1 MKTLLV
7 LVTLLFPMSCAANET
22 KIAPAGVDK
31 DIRQTL
37 SNMDIKTI
45 QKTPFKGLYE
55 VQAGDQI
62 FYTNSTGQYLLNG
75 QMFDTK
81 TKQNLTA
88 IRLAEVNR
96 ISWTELPLENA
107 IVSGPEDGLKMA
119 VFTDPDC
126 PYCVRLEKNLK
137 KETGIRVYTFL
148 FPLIQLHPDAYE
160 KSKSIWC
167 AEDQHQAMLDVM
179 LDKKKLPA
187 ATCDTPIDA
196 NLELAQKLNVRGTPT
211 IFSEDGRKYTGGNM
225 QAWLEQG
232 K

>member
-1 MKTLLV
+1 MKRLLIF
-7 LVTLLFPMSCAANET
+7 VTLLFPLSCAANDT
-22 KIAPAGVDK
+22 KNVPTNIDK
-31 DIRQTL
+31 NIRQTL

-45 QKTPFKGLYE
+45 QKTPVKGLYE

-75 QMFDTK
+75 HMFDTK
-81 TKQNLTA
+81 TKQNLTS

-96 ISWTELPLENA
+96 INWTDLPLENA
-107 IVSGPEDGLKMA
+107 IVSGPENGLKMA

-167 AEDQHQAMLDVM
+167 AKDQHQAMLDVM
-179 LDKKKLPA
+179 LEGKKLPK

-196 NLELAQKLNVRGTPT
+196 NMALAEKLNVRGTPT

-225 QAWLEQG
+225 KIWLSQG